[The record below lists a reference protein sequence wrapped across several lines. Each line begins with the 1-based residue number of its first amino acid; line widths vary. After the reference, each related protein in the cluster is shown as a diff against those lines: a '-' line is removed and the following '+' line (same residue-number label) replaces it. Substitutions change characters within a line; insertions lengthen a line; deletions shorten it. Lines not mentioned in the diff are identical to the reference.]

1 MKRICSIA
9 LLGLAACGTPQ
20 EQCISGA
27 TRDIRTVDRLISEVQ
42 GNLDRGFGY
51 EYITVFELDYV
62 DCGTEADPDRV
73 CAIRVPE
80 QERRPISLDLDAE
93 QIKLNQLRAKRAQQV
108 KSVAPVVAQCKID
121 NPE

>member
-27 TRDIRTVDRLISEVQ
+27 TRDIRTVDRLITEVQ

-51 EYITVFELDYV
+51 DYITVFELDYV

-80 QERRPISLDLDAE
+80 QERRPIALDLDAE
-93 QIKLNQLRAKRAQQV
+93 QIKLNQLRAKRAQQI

>member
-27 TRDIRTVDRLISEVQ
+27 TRDIRTVDRLITEVQ

-51 EYITVFELDYV
+51 DYITVFELDYV

-73 CAIRVPE
+73 CAISVPE
-80 QERRPISLDLDAE
+80 QERRPIALDLDAE
-93 QIKLNQLRAKRAQQV
+93 QIKLNQLRAKRAQQI